1 MMSVDFPMLFLAMV
15 TNPINQ
21 PVFSQPPMDQ
31 QPNVNMAAQPGQPNQ
46 MKDRKIIWQGILEW
60 QEKMKAGGP
69 QTPKVNR
76 QLQCHLSIGQTDPD
90 M

>member
-1 MMSVDFPMLFLAMV
+1 
-15 TNPINQ
+15 
-21 PVFSQPPMDQ
+21 
-31 QPNVNMAAQPGQPNQ
+31 
-46 MKDRKIIWQGILEW
+46 MKDRKIIWQGMLEW

-76 QLQCHLSIGQTDPD
+76 QLQCHLSIGQADPD